1 MRRPLT
7 TLALLPLFLA
17 AGLVS
22 GATPAAAVDIAP
34 RVITGVPMIPQNPPP
49 GWTSIQKV
57 VPLATVSTP
66 MTAGA
71 TAYLYSTLTAYASA
85 HANLIDNEVRCSG
98 AGTHNVVLGE
108 NVLPSGDASR
118 TRITIVNRFLV
129 SATTS
134 GTLSCTIYLRTTS
147 TAAEPTP
154 GATSRETIEGTI
166 RFAATAVREDAS
178 GAAMQESLPPGNI
191 PVYDRAYAPALN
203 RTLPAGNSKVAVIA
217 DVEYHRCYSGSN
229 CPSTYSTAMFRLF
242 VNTGPGTGCPS
253 AVVAQ
258 YSETVPRGVNHAAI
272 PLYTTVTLAPGCNEL
287 HGYVRIDHLG
297 GDVGSVGGAA
307 AGLSDSTGNGNTPP
321 LHTSFMTHIFAVPS

>member
-1 MRRPLT
+1 MRRHLT
-7 TLALLPLFLA
+7 TLTLLPLFVA

-22 GATPAAAVDIAP
+22 GAPSAAAAVIAP

-49 GWTSIQKV
+49 GWKSIQKV
-57 VPLATVSTP
+57 VPLETISTQ
-66 MTAGA
+66 MAAGA
-71 TAYLYSTLTAYASA
+71 TAYLYSTLTAYNSA

-98 AGTHNVVLGE
+98 AGTYDVVLGE

-166 RFAATAVREDAS
+166 RFAATAVREDAA
-178 GAAMQESLPPGNI
+178 GNAMQESLPPGNI

-203 RTLPAGNSKVAVIA
+203 RTLPPGNSKVAVIA
-217 DVEYHRCYSGSN
+217 DVEYHRCYDGRN

-272 PLYTTVTLAPGCNEL
+272 PLYTTVTVAPGCDEL
-287 HGYVRIDHLG
+287 HAYVRIDHLG

-307 AGLSDSTGNGNTPP
+307 AGLTDGTGTSTT
-321 LHTSFMTHIFAVPS
+321 HTSYMTHMFAVPS